1 MKKSE
6 DLIIEWKVSIII
18 QTSIFVIGASIKQ
31 KGNLLEEQL
40 ISYTILKTIPII

>member
-18 QTSIFVIGASIKQ
+18 KTSIFGIGASSKQ
-31 KGNLLEEQL
+31 KGTLLEEQL
-40 ISYTILKTIPII
+40 ISYTILKTIPFI